1 MHNHYYKKLH
11 TTVFL
16 NEAIESLKIKK
27 KGIYI
32 DGTFGY
38 GGHSSLILKNLSSEG
53 KLFAID
59 TDPYSITYSKNI
71 KDPRFKIENNIFS
84 NIFNLSKKNHILKK
98 TNGILFDLG
107 ISTPQI
113 TSSKRGFSFMID
125 GPLDMRMNPQ
135 KGISAAQWLSISKQ
149 EKIEKVLREY
159 GEERYAKK
167 ISYAIKEQNAIK
179 PIITT
184 KQLADLITKIIP
196 KKIKKFKHPATRS
209 FQAIRIKIN
218 REIEEIKTALQHSLK
233 ILAPKGRIVVIS
245 FHSLEDRI
253 VKKFFNKHSKKKF
266 IPKGIPITEKE
277 IFLSNS
283 IKLKLI
289 SKKTP
294 NKYQIIANPR
304 SRSAIL
310 RTAELI

>member
-1 MHNHYYKKLH
+1 MSKYQFKTLH

-16 NEAIESLKIKK
+16 NEAIKFLEIKK

-32 DGTFGY
+32 DSTFGY
-38 GGHSSLILKNLSSEG
+38 GGHSSLILKNLSSKG
-53 KLFAID
+53 KLFALD
-59 TDPYSITYSKNI
+59 TDPDAVAYSNNI
-71 KDPRFKIENNIFS
+71 KDTRFKIENDVFS
-84 NIFNLSKKNHILKK
+84 NIFNFSKKNNILKK

-107 ISTPQI
+107 VSTPQI
-113 TSSKRGFSFMID
+113 TSSQRGFSFMKD
-125 GPLDMRMNPQ
+125 GPLDMRMNPK
-135 KGISAAQWLSISKQ
+135 KGISASQWLLTSKQ
-149 EKIEKVLREY
+149 DKIEKVLREY

-167 ISYAIKEQNAIK
+167 ISYAIKKQNSIQ

-184 KQLADLITKIIP
+184 KQLADLITKIVP
-196 KKIKKFKHPATRS
+196 KKIRKFKHPATRS

-218 REIEEIKTALQHSLK
+218 KEIEEIKIALQQSLK

-245 FHSLEDRI
+245 FHSLEDKI
-253 VKKFFNKHSKKKF
+253 VKKFFNKYSKKNF

-289 SKKTP
+289 SKKIP
-294 NKYQIIANPR
+294 NKHQIILNPKC
-304 SRSAIL
+304 RSAIL